1 MGIKNPKIDLFCKS
15 KKKLVCLT
23 AYTTYMA
30 EIIDQYC
37 DLVLVGDSLS
47 MVLYGDKNTTKLSLR
62 TMIQHGKAARKGIKK
77 SVLVVDMP
85 KNTYEKSSVV
95 AIKNAK
101 KIMKETNCDAIKIE
115 GGVKIAK
122 TIKSLVKN
130 NIPVMGHIGLL
141 PQQVTK
147 SSDYRIKGKTKIEE
161 NIVIN
166 DLLAVQKNGAFSVVI
181 EGVTEKLAIKLCKL
195 AKIKTIGIGASKKC
209 DGQVLVTE
217 DMLGIFDKTA
227 KFVKKYNDLK
237 KIISS
242 SVKKYSSDI
251 VNHKFPTKNNVY

>member
-1 MGIKNPKIDLFCKS
+1 MKNLQRLQLK
-15 KKKLVCLT
+15 
-23 AYTTYMA
+23 M
-30 EIIDQYC
+30 Q
-37 DLVLVGDSLS
+37 
-47 MVLYGDKNTTKLSLR
+47 
-62 TMIQHGKAARKGIKK
+62 
-77 SVLVVDMP
+77 
-85 KNTYEKSSVV
+85 
-95 AIKNAK
+95 K
-101 KIMKETNCDAIKIE
+101 KIMEETNCDAIKIE

-209 DGQVLVTE
+209 DGQILVTE

-227 KFVKKYNDLK
+227 KFVKKYNNLK

-251 VNHKFPTKNNVY
+251 VNHKFPTKNNIY

>member
-62 TMIQHGKAARKGIKK
+62 TMIRHGKAVRKGIKK

-251 VNHKFPTKNNVY
+251 VNHKFPTKNNIY

>member
-62 TMIQHGKAARKGIKK
+62 TMIRHGKAVRKGIKK

-227 KFVKKYNDLK
+227 KFVKKYNNLK

-251 VNHKFPTKNNVY
+251 VNLKFPTKNNIY

>member
-62 TMIQHGKAARKGIKK
+62 TMIRHGKAVRKGIKK

-217 DMLGIFDKTA
+217 DMLGIFNKTA

-251 VNHKFPTKNNVY
+251 VNHKFPTKNNIY

>member
-1 MGIKNPKIDLFCKS
+1 
-15 KKKLVCLT
+15 
-23 AYTTYMA
+23 MA

-62 TMIQHGKAARKGIKK
+62 TMIQHGKAVRKGIKK

-227 KFVKKYNDLK
+227 KFVKKYNNLK

>member
-1 MGIKNPKIDLFCKS
+1 
-15 KKKLVCLT
+15 
-23 AYTTYMA
+23 MA

-62 TMIQHGKAARKGIKK
+62 TMIRHGKAVRKGIKK

-122 TIKSLVKN
+122 TIK
-130 NIPVMGHIGLL
+130 
-141 PQQVTK
+141 
-147 SSDYRIKGKTKIEE
+147 
-161 NIVIN
+161 
-166 DLLAVQKNGAFSVVI
+166 
-181 EGVTEKLAIKLCKL
+181 
-195 AKIKTIGIGASKKC
+195 
-209 DGQVLVTE
+209 
-217 DMLGIFDKTA
+217 
-227 KFVKKYNDLK
+227 
-237 KIISS
+237 
-242 SVKKYSSDI
+242 
-251 VNHKFPTKNNVY
+251 

>member
-1 MGIKNPKIDLFCKS
+1 MGIKNQKIDLFCKS

-30 EIIDQYC
+30 EIIDKYC

-47 MVLYGDKNTTKLSLR
+47 MVLYGDKNTSHISLS
-62 TMIQHGKAARKGIKK
+62 TMIRHGKAVQKGIQK

-85 KNTYEKSSVV
+85 KNTYEKSPEI
-95 AIKNAK
+95 ALKNAR
-101 KIMKETNCDAIKIE
+101 KIMIETKCDAVKME
-115 GGVKIAK
+115 GGVAIAK
-122 TIKSLVKN
+122 TIKKLVNN

-147 SSDYRIKGKTKIEE
+147 SSDYRIKGKSKIEE
-161 NIVIN
+161 IIVIN
-166 DLLAVQKNGAFSVVI
+166 DLLAIQKNGAFSVVI
-181 EGVTEKLAIKLCKL
+181 EGVTEKLALKLCKI
-195 AKIKTIGIGASKKC
+195 AKIKTIGIGATKKC

-217 DMLGIFDKTA
+217 DMLGIFEKTA
-227 KFVKKYNDLK
+227 KFVKKYNNLK
-237 KIISS
+237 KIISN

-251 VNHKFPTKNNVY
+251 ISLKFPTKNNIY

>member
-15 KKKLVCLT
+15 TKKLVCLT

-227 KFVKKYNDLK
+227 KFVKKYNNLK

-251 VNHKFPTKNNVY
+251 VNQKFPTKNNVY

>member
-1 MGIKNPKIDLFCKS
+1 MGINNPKIDFFCKS

-47 MVLYGDKNTTKLSLR
+47 MVLYGDKNTTKLNLR
-62 TMIQHGKAARKGIKK
+62 TMIRHGKAVRKGIKK

-85 KNTYEKSSVV
+85 KNTYEKSSMV

-227 KFVKKYNDLK
+227 KFVKKYNNLK

-251 VNHKFPTKNNVY
+251 VNLKFPTKNNIY

>member
-1 MGIKNPKIDLFCKS
+1 
-15 KKKLVCLT
+15 
-23 AYTTYMA
+23 
-30 EIIDQYC
+30 
-37 DLVLVGDSLS
+37 

-62 TMIQHGKAARKGIKK
+62 TMIQHGKAVRKGIKK

-227 KFVKKYNDLK
+227 KFVKKYNNLK

-251 VNHKFPTKNNVY
+251 VNHKFPTKNNIY

>member
-1 MGIKNPKIDLFCKS
+1 MGIKNLKIDHFCKS
-15 KKKLVCLT
+15 KRKLVCLT

-30 EIIDQYC
+30 EIIDKYC

-47 MVLYGDKNTTKLSLR
+47 MVLYGDKNTSHLSLS
-62 TMIQHGKAARKGIKK
+62 TMIRHGKAVQKGIQK

-85 KNTYEKSSVV
+85 KNTYEKSSEI
-95 AIKNAK
+95 ALKNAR
-101 KIMKETNCDAIKIE
+101 KIIKETKCDAVKME
-115 GGVKIAK
+115 GGVAIAK
-122 TIKSLVKN
+122 TIKKLVNN

-147 SSDYRIKGKTKIEE
+147 SSDYRIKGKSKIEE
-161 NIVIN
+161 KIVIN

-181 EGVTEKLAIKLCKL
+181 EGVTEKLAIKLCKI
-195 AKIKTIGIGASKKC
+195 AKIKTIGIGATKKC

-217 DMLGIFDKTA
+217 DMLGIFEKTA
-227 KFVKKYNDLK
+227 KFVKKYTNLK
-237 KIISS
+237 KIISN

-251 VNHKFPTKNNVY
+251 INLKFPTKDNIY

>member
-30 EIIDQYC
+30 EIVDKYC

-47 MVLYGDKNTTKLSLR
+47 MVLYGDKNTSHLSLS
-62 TMIQHGKAARKGIKK
+62 TMIRHGKAVRKGIQK

-85 KNTYEKSSVV
+85 KNTYEKSPHI
-95 AIKNAK
+95 ALKNAQ
-101 KIMKETNCDAIKIE
+101 KIIRETKCDAVKME
-115 GGVKIAK
+115 GGVAIAR
-122 TIKSLVKN
+122 TIKKLVNN

-147 SSDYRIKGKTKIEE
+147 SSEYRIKGKTKIEE
-161 NIVIN
+161 NIVIK

-195 AKIKTIGIGASKKC
+195 AKIKTIGIGASSKC
-209 DGQVLVTE
+209 SGQVLVTE

-227 KFVKKYNDLK
+227 KFVKKYNNLRY
-237 KIISS
+237 KISK
-242 SVKKYSSDI
+242 SVKNYSSDI
-251 VNHKFPTKNNVY
+251 VNKKFPTKNNIY

>member
-1 MGIKNPKIDLFCKS
+1 
-15 KKKLVCLT
+15 
-23 AYTTYMA
+23 MA

-62 TMIQHGKAARKGIKK
+62 TMIQHGKAVRKGIKK

-147 SSDYRIKGKTKIEE
+147 SYDYRIKGKTKIEE

-227 KFVKKYNDLK
+227 KFVKKYNNLK

>member
-62 TMIQHGKAARKGIKK
+62 TMIQHGKAVRKGIKK

-227 KFVKKYNDLK
+227 KFVKKYNNLK

-251 VNHKFPTKNNVY
+251 VNHKFPTKNNIY

>member
-62 TMIQHGKAARKGIKK
+62 TMIRHGKAVRKGIKK

-227 KFVKKYNDLK
+227 KFVKKYNNLK

-251 VNHKFPTKNNVY
+251 VNHKFPTKNNIY

>member
-1 MGIKNPKIDLFCKS
+1 MGIKNQKIDLFCKS

-30 EIIDQYC
+30 EIIDKYC

-47 MVLYGDKNTTKLSLR
+47 MVLYGDKNTSHLSLS
-62 TMIQHGKAARKGIKK
+62 TMIRHGKAVQKGIQK

-85 KNTYEKSSVV
+85 KNTYEKSPEI
-95 AIKNAK
+95 ALKNAR
-101 KIMKETNCDAIKIE
+101 KIMIETKCDAVKME
-115 GGVKIAK
+115 GGVAIAK
-122 TIKSLVKN
+122 TIKKLVNN

-147 SSDYRIKGKTKIEE
+147 SSDYRIKGKSKIEE
-161 NIVIN
+161 KIVIN

-181 EGVTEKLAIKLCKL
+181 EGETEKLSIKLCKI
-195 AKIKTIGIGASKKC
+195 AKIKTIGIGATKKC

-217 DMLGIFDKTA
+217 DMLGIFEKTA
-227 KFVKKYNDLK
+227 KFVKKYNNLK
-237 KIISS
+237 KIISN

-251 VNHKFPTKNNVY
+251 INLKFPTKNNIY

>member
-1 MGIKNPKIDLFCKS
+1 MGIKNQKIDLFCKS

-30 EIIDQYC
+30 EIIDKYC

-47 MVLYGDKNTTKLSLR
+47 MVLYGDKNTSHLSLS
-62 TMIQHGKAARKGIKK
+62 TMIRHGKAVQKGIQK

-85 KNTYEKSSVV
+85 KNTYEKSPEI
-95 AIKNAK
+95 ALKNAR
-101 KIMKETNCDAIKIE
+101 KIMVETKCDAVKME
-115 GGVKIAK
+115 GGVTIAK
-122 TIKSLVKN
+122 TIKKLVNN

-147 SSDYRIKGKTKIEE
+147 SSDYRIKGKSKIEE
-161 NIVIN
+161 KIVIN

-181 EGVTEKLAIKLCKL
+181 EGVTEKLAIKLCKI
-195 AKIKTIGIGASKKC
+195 AKIKTIGIGATKKC

-217 DMLGIFDKTA
+217 DMLGIFEKTA
-227 KFVKKYNDLK
+227 KFVKKYNNLK
-237 KIISS
+237 KIISN

-251 VNHKFPTKNNVY
+251 INLKFPTKNNIY